1 MLSTGLFIKDD
12 ELILVLLKQ
21 GLRHTLLVG
30 HEIISL
36 PAAKAE
42 ERDEHLVNRL
52 NRFFTAHPGCQDNLF
67 LALPRDKVIMQPVY
81 MPLAAEENLR
91 AALGYE
97 MDRLTPFSADAVY
110 YDYYILKRLP
120 AKNQIYLILVAVKKE
135 VVDYYLALLRRIG
148 VRPRGI
154 EITSTALFN
163 IYKTEHNGAE
173 KPLSINWLDQ
183 NNIPASLRKALP
195 WLFADATAARIPEEQ
210 TPDTPLDVLVVYVN
224 GNWEL
229 NLVSNGMLFYSR
241 SIAVPSRAG
250 TSPEEQIEGLPW
262 EALHQEVQRGMLS
275 IPEHKDQERALRFFL
290 AGRSLNEQYLSACA
304 AQEGVELHLM
314 QDFTRTVV
322 DGADAHTMPLLAI
335 PLSVALKGLRR
346 VPLDL
351 NLIPVALRPKK
362 KRSKKKI
369 AALAFAG
376 TLVLLTAVSL
386 VQNIL
391 TTQARIAE
399 LDAQLAELKAQAQA
413 VEAMQKEID
422 VIEKARTEIQQIKDL
437 TGSKLLVLEELTK
450 IIPDDS
456 WLTDFD
462 FNADEKK
469 VILSG
474 YSTSAS
480 KLIPILEESRLF
492 TNVKF
497 TSPITKGAG
506 VKENFKI
513 EMTLEAAK
521 PSPGRQDNS

>member
-1 MLSTGLFIKDD
+1 MLSTGLFIKED

-21 GLRHTLLVG
+21 GMRHTLLAD
-30 HEIISL
+30 HDIIAL
-36 PAAKAE
+36 PAAKGE
-42 ERDEHLVNRL
+42 ERDELLLNQI
-52 NRFFTAHPGCQDNLF
+52 NRFFKAHPGCQDNLF
-67 LALPRDKVIMQPVY
+67 LAIPRDKVIMQPVY

-91 AALGYE
+91 TALGYE

-110 YDYYILKRLP
+110 YDYFILKRLP

-135 VVDYYLALLRRIG
+135 VVDYYLALLKRIG

-163 IYKTEHNGAE
+163 IYQAEHNGAE
-173 KPLSINWLDQ
+173 KPLQINWLQQ
-183 NNIPASLRKALP
+183 NKIPASLRKALP
-195 WLFADATAARIPEEQ
+195 WLFAGHASARIPEEK
-210 TPDTPLDVLVVYVN
+210 TIDTPLDVLVAYVN
-224 GNWEL
+224 GHCEI
-229 NLVSNGMLFYSR
+229 NLVSDGMLFYSR
-241 SIAVPSRAG
+241 SIVVPSRHAA
-250 TSPEEQIEGLPW
+250 TSAEQTDGLSWEELFK
-262 EALHQEVQRGMLS
+262 EVQRGMLS
-275 IPEHKDQERALRFFL
+275 IPEHKDQERPLRFFL
-290 AGRSLNEQYLSACA
+290 TGRTLSENYLVAGA
-304 AQEGVELHLM
+304 AQESVEIHRL
-314 QDFTRTVV
+314 QDFPQTVV
-322 DGADAHTMPLLAI
+322 AGADDHTMPLLVI
-335 PLSVALKGLRR
+335 PLSLALKGLRR
-346 VPLDL
+346 MPLDI
-351 NLIPVALRPKK
+351 NLIPAALRPKK

-369 AALAFAG
+369 AAL
-376 TLVLLTAVSL
+376 LTGGVIVVAAAVVL

-399 LDAQLAELKAQAQA
+399 LDVQLAELKAQAQA
-413 VEAMQKEID
+413 VDAMQKEID
-422 VIEKARTEIQQIKDL
+422 LIEKARSEIQQIKDL

-469 VILSG
+469 VTLSG

-521 PSPGRQDNS
+521 P